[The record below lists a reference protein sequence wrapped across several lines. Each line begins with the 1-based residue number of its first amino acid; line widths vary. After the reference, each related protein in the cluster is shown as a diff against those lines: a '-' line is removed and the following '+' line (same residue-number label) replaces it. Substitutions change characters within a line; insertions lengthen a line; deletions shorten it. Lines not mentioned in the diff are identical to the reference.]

1 MCKNINHY
9 SLTSNN
15 FYCSCMMD
23 SASLIKPK
31 NHNCNKRLPK
41 YSDVNKVNSLFD
53 FSDTETKNHIQ
64 LIYLNYYIFYEQ
76 YLEIQST
83 KLFIF
88 GENASKTFFIT
99 SVNIRSLFN
108 SLNFNE
114 LKTVVHN
121 LNPKPDIIVVTKS

>member
-15 FYCSCMMD
+15 FYCSCVMD

-31 NHNCNKRLPK
+31 DHNSNKRLPK

-64 LIYLNYYIFYEQ
+64 LIDLNF
-76 YLEIQST
+76 
-83 KLFIF
+83 
-88 GENASKTFFIT
+88 TFFIN
-99 SVNIRSLFN
+99 NILKFNRQNYSFLVKMLPKLFLLFL
-108 SLNFNE
+108 SILDHF
-114 LKTVVHN
+114 LTF
-121 LNPKPDIIVVTKS
+121 